1 MDARR
6 AALAGLKTGQLRQ
19 EARAAG
25 VDMSKVEAAID
36 EEDKPAIIEL
46 ILAAAEAADEAAVR
60 AELAQMK
67 TGALRKRAMA
77 VGADMGKVDAAI
89 DDEDKA
95 AIVELIAEAMAS
107 SGGGLPEGVPSRAA
121 VPEPEPEPETEPE
134 PEPEPQPEPEPELQP
149 EPEPGKLQLQ
159 VLPEGKRWHF
169 FVCHHQVRFRN
180 LWPRVLSSC
189 SAEVG
194 ARCCAS

>member
-19 EARAAG
+19 EARAVG
-25 VDMSKVEAAID
+25 VDMSEVEAAID
-36 EEDKPAIIEL
+36 EEDDPKPAIIAL
-46 ILAAAEAADEAAVR
+46 ILAAAGAADDEAAVR

-77 VGADMGKVDAAI
+77 VGADMGKVEQAI
-89 DDEDKA
+89 DEEDKA
-95 AIVELIAEAMAS
+95 AIIELIVEAVAS

-121 VPEPEPEPETEPE
+121 VPEPEPDSE
-134 PEPEPQPEPEPELQP
+134 P

-159 VLPEGKRWHF
+159 ALPEGKRWHF
-169 FVCHHQVRFRN
+169 FVCHHQVRFWN
-180 LWPRVLSSC
+180 LWPLLSPC
-189 SAEVG
+189 AGEVG